1 MGSDRRH
8 TSRRRLL
15 TSLLLGAL
23 AVSLVVAPGA
33 FADAL
38 TPESGGSPNADSID
52 TLYKIVLAVAAVIFV
67 GVEGALI
74 YSLVKFR
81 ARKGRVAAQIHGN
94 TNLEIGWTVG
104 AAVILVILATVT
116 FIKLDSIK
124 NPIDSRP
131 GGLNTASGAQFASV
145 DQPTPPKGKALNID
159 VNGQQY
165 LWRFTYPD
173 KDTNAQNNPYSYE
186 EMVVPINT
194 TVTLDIR
201 SQDVAH
207 SWWIPKLGGKFDAI
221 PGYTNKTW
229 FQARKLGIYRGQCAE
244 LCGRGHANMF
254 ASVRVV
260 TVPQYQ
266 AWIVAQTERITAA
279 NKAAAADRDKY
290 AVPAPTASQPSTGTS
305 TTPAPSTTTPAAP
318 NTDAG
323 KAVFA
328 SAGCGACHTLKAAG
342 STAKIG
348 PDLDQALS
356 GKDAAF
362 INTSI
367 VNPNAEIAPGFT
379 KGVMPPNFGQ
389 TLSKTQLKDLV
400 DFLVAATKK

>member
-1 MGSDRRH
+1 LGSDRRH
-8 TSRRRLL
+8 RSRRRLL

-23 AVSLVVAPGA
+23 VVSLVVAPGA

-52 TLYKIVLAVAAVIFV
+52 TLYKIVFVVAAVIFV

-104 AAVILVILATVT
+104 AALILVILATVT

-124 NPIDSRP
+124 NPIDSRA
-131 GGLNTASGAQFASV
+131 GGLNTAAGAQFASL
-145 DQPTPPKGKALNID
+145 DQPSPPSGKALNID

-165 LWRFTYPD
+165 LWRYTYPD
-173 KDTNAQNNPYSYE
+173 ADGNPQNNPYSYE

-229 FQARKLGIYRGQCAE
+229 FQARRLGVYTGQCAE
-244 LCGRGHANMF
+244 LCGRGHANMT
-254 ASVRVV
+254 ARVRVV
-260 TVPQYQ
+260 TVPEYQ
-266 AWIVAQTERITAA
+266 AWIVAQKARILAA
-279 NKAAAADRDKY
+279 NKAAAADREKF
-290 AVPAPTASQPSTGTS
+290 AT
-305 TTPAPSTTTPAAP
+305 APSATTTPTETTPSAPAAP
-318 NTDAG
+318 STDAG

-328 SAGCGACHTLKAAG
+328 SAGCGACHTLAQAG
-342 STAKIG
+342 SSGKIG
-348 PDLDQALS
+348 PNLDQALA
-356 GKDAAF
+356 GKDANF
-362 INTSI
+362 MRESI
-367 VNPNAEIAPGFT
+367 VSPDAEIAKGFP
-379 KGVMPPNFGQ
+379 KGVMPGNFGQ
-389 TLSKTQLKDLV
+389 TLSKTQLQALV